1 MCLNKFSRASL
12 SFSLNKNLILDRENV
27 SARSVSS
34 SQKVLGNGD
43 HVLLAVSGVLG
54 LTIAHWHVFTP
65 DTDENGLGGF
75 GNAGTTTSLS
85 GENAVLDSIVLMV
98 DHEHVLLVADSNSA
112 VLSSLS
118 VSVSGLH
125 DSGVLVAWN
134 LLGSSIF
141 LWHVELVGCELESW
155 RHSPCV
161 SVVTVQASELAHV
174 GDGPSISFCV
184 KSVLNLMTGS
194 ESRKEKFLVDGQQRI
209 TTIMLTFYPELF
221 ESSILKELKIKNK
234 KIENV
239 IL

>member
-1 MCLNKFSRASL
+1 MCLDKFSRASL

-125 DSGVLVAWN
+125 ASRVLVAWN
-134 LLGSSIF
+134 LLGSSIL
-141 LWHVELVGCELESW
+141 LWHVELVVSKLETLTGGPSGSIVAVNAAEL
-155 RHSPCV
+155 V
-161 SVVTVQASELAHV
+161 HV
-174 GDGPSISFCV
+174 GNGPSVGGWIEG
-184 KSVLNLMTGS
+184 VLNLM
-194 ESRKEKFLVDGQQRI
+194 
-209 TTIMLTFYPELF
+209 
-221 ESSILKELKIKNK
+221 
-234 KIENV
+234 NV
-239 IL
+239 CIPRHCALLYR